1 MNRRRYGVL
10 LLAAAAAAGCK
21 LERYSPQ
28 ATERTPL
35 RPHLISVRSVV
46 YPVSELE
53 AARAWYASLLGS
65 RPYIDGPSYVGFDV
79 NGYELGLDPDTTKP
93 ASDASGTIV
102 YWTVPS
108 ADSVVARAVALG
120 ATVYEPVRDVRS
132 GVRMGAVLDPFGN
145 ILGVVDMPAPAAA
158 VR

>member
-1 MNRRRYGVL
+1 MDRRRYGIV

-28 ATERTPL
+28 ATERTPQ
-35 RPHLISVRSVV
+35 RPPLISVRSVV
-46 YPVSELE
+46 YPVSDLE
-53 AARAWYASLLGS
+53 AAKTWYASLLGS

-79 NGYELGLDPDTTKP
+79 SGYELGLDPDTTNP
-93 ASDASGTIV
+93 TPDAGGTIV
-102 YWTVPS
+102 YWTVTS
-108 ADSVVARAVALG
+108 ADSVVARAVSLG
-120 ATVYEPVRDVRS
+120 ATMHDPVRDMRT

-145 ILGVVDMPAPAAA
+145 ILGVVEVPDPDTA